1 MDINQESFDALL
13 NWLSPDRDE
22 AGQKY
27 EIIRRG
33 LIRIL
38 QSHGVS
44 NAESWADET
53 INRVAQKVPASFEGE
68 PIRYFFAFARNIIH
82 EAKREREIPT
92 EEFTECVTN
101 SEERSDVYE
110 CLVKCINSLPE
121 ENRQLILDYYVYS
134 GHYKIE
140 VHKEIAEE
148 LGISKGALRN
158 RAFQIRTRLEQAIL
172 RELAAKQ
179 N

>member
-1 MDINQESFDALL
+1 MDITQEAFDALL

-38 QSHGVS
+38 QSHGIS

-53 INRVAQKVPASFEGE
+53 INRVAQKVPANFEGE
-68 PIRYFFAFARNIIH
+68 PIRYFFAFARNILH
-82 EAKREREIPT
+82 EAKRDREIPT
-92 EEFTECVTN
+92 EEFPEGVTKI
-101 SEERSDVYE
+101 EERSDVYE
-110 CLVKCINSLPE
+110 CLVNCINSLSD

-140 VHKEIAEE
+140 VHKEIAQE

-158 RAFQIRTRLEQAIL
+158 RAFQIKTRLEQAV
-172 RELAAKQ
+172 RQELAAKQ